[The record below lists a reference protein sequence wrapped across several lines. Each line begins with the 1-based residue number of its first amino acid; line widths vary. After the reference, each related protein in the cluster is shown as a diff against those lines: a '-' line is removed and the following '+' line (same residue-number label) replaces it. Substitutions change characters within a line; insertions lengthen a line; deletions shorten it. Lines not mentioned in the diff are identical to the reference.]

1 MVRDDGTMRAR
12 VYRYIHQVTSPTRR
26 QVSWFDLIEIGL
38 VAFGFLLYFI
48 VRGAVVD
55 RTGEALA
62 NSRAIIEVQK
72 AAGLLFEPSLNAWT
86 MDAPW
91 RIDYFNWVYFWLDF
105 PLIVSVG
112 LFLFFKSRFHYTLL
126 RDALLISGGLA
137 LIMYVSYPVAPP
149 RYLPEW
155 GFVDTLEQYAN
166 LSYQAQS
173 MAPFVNPYA
182 AVPSL
187 HVGWSVLLAFVVFM
201 ATKNPLARAA
211 VLAVLGSQFLAVMAT
226 ANHYFFDTL
235 IGTLVCVIA
244 LMIALWL
251 QSAGYPRIREFFGRR
266 ASELEARQAVALA
279 EALTLNS
286 LPAEDSEPETVGA

>member
-1 MVRDDGTMRAR
+1 MLQAFQGSVTMRAR

-26 QVSWFDLIEIGL
+26 HVTWFDLIEIAL
-38 VAFGFLLYFI
+38 VAIGFLVYFI

-55 RTGEALA
+55 RDGEALA
-62 NSRAIIEVQK
+62 NAREIIEVQK
-72 AAGLLFEPSLNAWT
+72 AAGLLFEPALNAWT
-86 MDAPW
+86 MDATW
-91 RIDYFNWVYFWLDF
+91 RIDLFNWVYFWLDF
-105 PLIVSVG
+105 PLIVGTG
-112 LFLFFKSRFHYTLL
+112 LFLFVKSRFHYTLL
-126 RDALLISGGLA
+126 RDSLLISGGLA

-155 GFVDTLEQYAN
+155 GFVDTLEEFAN

-173 MAPFVNPYA
+173 MAAFVNPYA

-201 ATKNPLARAA
+201 ATRNLILRAG
-211 VLAVLGSQFLAVMAT
+211 VLTILAVQTVAVMAT
-226 ANHYFFDTL
+226 ANHYFFDAL
-235 IGTLVCVIA
+235 IGTLVCVAA

-266 ASELEARQAVALA
+266 ASELEGI
-279 EALTLNS
+279 EAQEFV
-286 LPAEDSEPETVGA
+286 PVPEEEPEPVSV

>member
-1 MVRDDGTMRAR
+1 MRAR
-12 VYRYIHQVTSPTRR
+12 VYRYFHQVTAPTRR
-26 QVSWFDLIEIGL
+26 HVTWFDLIEIGL
-38 VAFGFLLYFI
+38 VAFGFLVYFI

-62 NSRAIIEVQK
+62 NARAIIEIQK
-72 AAGLLFEPSLNAWT
+72 GAGLLFEPALNAWT
-86 MDAPW
+86 MDASW
-91 RIDYFNWVYFWLDF
+91 RIDFFNWVYFWLDF
-105 PLIVSVG
+105 PLIVGTG

-155 GFVDTLEQYAN
+155 GFVDTLEEFAN

-201 ATKNPLARAA
+201 ATRNVILRAG
-211 VLAVLGSQFLAVMAT
+211 VLAILGAQTVAVMAT
-226 ANHYFFDTL
+226 ANHYFFDTMV
-235 IGTLVCVIA
+235 GTLVCLAA
-244 LMIALWL
+244 LMIAMWL

-266 ASELEARQAVALA
+266 ASELEAL
-279 EALTLNS
+279 EAREF
-286 LPAEDSEPETVGA
+286 LPALEVTVDEKAEEPEPVSV

>member
-1 MVRDDGTMRAR
+1 MVRDNGTMRAR

-26 QVSWFDLIEIGL
+26 KVTWFDLIEIGL

-72 AAGLLFEPSLNAWT
+72 AAGLLFEPALNAWT

-91 RIDYFNWVYFWLDF
+91 RIDFFNWVYFWLDF

-112 LFLFFKSRFHYTLL
+112 LFLFFRSRFHYTLL

-155 GFVDTLEQYAN
+155 GFVDTLEEFAN

-201 ATKNPLARAA
+201 ATTNPLARAA
-211 VLAVLGSQFLAVMAT
+211 VLAVLGSQVVAVMAT

-235 IGTLVCVIA
+235 VGTLVCVTA
-244 LMIALWL
+244 LMLAMWL

-266 ASELEARQAVALA
+266 ASELEARQAIVFA
-279 EALTLNS
+279 EALTAQS
-286 LPAEDSEPETVGA
+286 ASIEEAERETVGA